1 MSSDKATAQ
10 TADKATQTSELEEE
24 VITMAAIVIDESEE
38 EDEAFALACW
48 RDFVVHIIATAD

>member
-38 EDEAFALACW
+38 EDETFALACW
-48 RDFVVHIIATAD
+48 HNFVLHVLAAAD